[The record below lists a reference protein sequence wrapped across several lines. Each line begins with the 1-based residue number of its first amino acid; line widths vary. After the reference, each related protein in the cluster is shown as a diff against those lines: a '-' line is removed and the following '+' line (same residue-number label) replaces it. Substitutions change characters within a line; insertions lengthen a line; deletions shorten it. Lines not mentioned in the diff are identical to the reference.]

1 LLAILV
7 LLNKC
12 KAQSKYIT
20 LGWSVEMLRRESM
33 RECNSTG
40 LITLILIV
48 DFNNLNNT
56 SVASET

>member
-1 LLAILV
+1 
-7 LLNKC
+7 
-12 KAQSKYIT
+12 
-20 LGWSVEMLRRESM
+20 MLRRESM